1 MLFYYIRHGDP
12 VYEPDSLTPLGHE
25 QAKAVAKRLA
35 LHGIDKVYCST
46 SNRAQLTAR
55 PLCDLLKKE
64 PELLD
69 WCHEDRA
76 HDYFHITRPDG
87 GKTWAV
93 MDPETKKRFLSKEIC
108 RMGDLWYTHPAFENT
123 NFAKGVELFGSKTDA
138 LLASHGYV
146 RDGELN
152 CYRAERPN
160 EDRIAI
166 FAHWGVSNAV
176 ISHILG
182 VPYPQFAMHFTMSH
196 TGVTVIEFREVHGM
210 VVPKALTMANDSHI
224 YKEGLPTKFANRIY
238 I

>member
-1 MLFYYIRHGDP
+1 MLLYYIRHGDP
-12 VYEPDSLTPLGHE
+12 VYDPDSLTPLGQE
-25 QAKAVAKRLA
+25 QARAVAKRLA
-35 LHGIDKVYCST
+35 LHGIDKIYCST

-76 HDYFHITRPDG
+76 NAYFHVIRPDG
-87 GKTWAV
+87 TKTWAV
-93 MDPETKKRFLSKEIC
+93 MDPDTRKLFLSKEVC
-108 RMGDLWYTHPAFENT
+108 RMGDLWYQHPAFANT
-123 NFAKGVELFGSKTDA
+123 NFAQGVAVFGKKTDE
-138 LLASHGYV
+138 LLAAHGYV
-146 RDGELN
+146 RDEELN

-160 EDRIAI
+160 EERIAL
-166 FAHWGVSNAV
+166 FAHWGVSNAL

-182 VPYPQFAMHFTMSH
+182 VPFPQFAMHFTMGH
-196 TGVTVIEFREVHGM
+196 TGVSVIEFREVHGM
-210 VVPKALTMANDSHI
+210 VVPKALTLANDSHF